1 MVAKVQKWGNS
12 LAVRIPRS
20 YARDARLTSGSA
32 VDISVQ
38 DGKIVVAPAQ
48 RGRYRLDELLKSVTK
63 KNLHREIDAGR
74 PVGRE
79 RL

>member
-1 MVAKVQKWGNS
+1 
-12 LAVRIPRS
+12 
-20 YARDARLTSGSA
+20 

-48 RGRYRLDELLKSVTK
+48 HGRYRLEELLKSVTRK
-63 KNLHREIDAGR
+63 TLHREIDTGW

-79 RL
+79 TL